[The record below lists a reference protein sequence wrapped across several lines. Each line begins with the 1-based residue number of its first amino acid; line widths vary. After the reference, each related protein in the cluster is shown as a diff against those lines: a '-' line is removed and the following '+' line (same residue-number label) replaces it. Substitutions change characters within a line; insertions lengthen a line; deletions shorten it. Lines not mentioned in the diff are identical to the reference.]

1 MLSHS
6 DKGTTNILYFFMSHF
21 YIFSSQ
27 NLVSVKMLIIMEDF
41 AFLTCFQDIDVIE
54 INHNYTFTT
63 MWGADKNAF
72 S

>member
-1 MLSHS
+1 
-6 DKGTTNILYFFMSHF
+6 
-21 YIFSSQ
+21 
-27 NLVSVKMLIIMEDF
+27 MLIIMEDF

-63 MWGADKNAF
+63 AMWGADKNAF